1 MEAELRNNDSICIEN
16 FTFTPQFDTFQQL
29 LQIMLQIAA
38 PCAASHADH
47 NALQLR
53 KMRSVHQPATG
64 GLLQFQ

>member
-1 MEAELRNNDSICIEN
+1 MYEHLILQLKINE
-16 FTFTPQFDTFQQL
+16 FQQL

-38 PCAASHADH
+38 PCAASNADH